1 MAAAQ
6 ILNDSARRERV
17 YRSLGRRNRFIGVLR
32 WGLPAIGLLVLGALV
47 MQIVI
52 ANIANSFQIDN
63 VRIARDRLIIDA
75 PAYAGVMGNGTKYEI
90 VAEAASTPLA
100 GNDVIDLERANVEL
114 IRTDGYVINAT
125 ANNAQFSLSR
135 QIVDVKEE
143 MIIVDD
149 DGMQAQLLNSTIDW
163 TKQTLVAKDNVH
175 VVFKDGTILSAAS
188 LTFNAETQTWDFG
201 LAKLTVSPNT
211 GNN

>member
-6 ILNDSARRERV
+6 ILDDSARRERV
-17 YRSLGRRNRFIGVLR
+17 YRSLGRRNRFIGFLR
-32 WGLPAIGLLVLGALV
+32 WSFPAIGLLVLGALV

-52 ANIANSFQIDN
+52 ANIANSFQIEN
-63 VRIARDRLIIDA
+63 VRIARDRLIIDT
-75 PAYAGVMGNGTKYEI
+75 PAYAGVMGNGTKYQI

-149 DGMQAQLLNSTIDW
+149 DGMRARLLNSTIDW
-163 TKQTLVAKDNVH
+163 TKQTLVAKDNVY

>member
-6 ILNDSARRERV
+6 ILDDSARRERV
-17 YRSLGRRNRFIGVLR
+17 YRSLGRRNRLIGFLR
-32 WGLPAIGLLVLGALV
+32 WSLPAIGLLVLGALV

-52 ANIANSFQIDN
+52 ANIANSFQIEN
-63 VRIARDRLIIDA
+63 VRIARDRLIIDT
-75 PAYAGVMGNGTKYEI
+75 PAYAGVMGNGTKYQI

-149 DGMQAQLLNSTIDW
+149 DGMRARLLNSTIDW
-163 TKQTLVAKDNVH
+163 TKQTLVAKDNVY